1 MDYAVEEIQPDH
13 WRVQVAGTVRL
24 IRYRRDIRTFAP
36 WDICTED
43 GRRLWGSPTLESAF
57 RWIQARTGQPTEG
70 MLVEGLL
77 EWSSSGHVSDPA
89 HVTGS
94 YEGEAEPATGT
105 LEWGR

>member
-1 MDYAVEEIQPDH
+1 MDYAVEEIEPDH
-13 WRVQVAGTVRL
+13 WRVRVAGTVRL

-57 RWIQARTGQPTEG
+57 RWIQARTGQSTEG

-77 EWSSSGHVSDPA
+77 EWSSTGPASDPA
-89 HVTGS
+89 HVTS
-94 YEGEAEPATGT
+94 CEPEAVPPAHV